1 MESKNK
7 IVNYNELDNDKLI
20 GLLKKKDRLIKLY
33 EELNHLYDNHP
44 SENIM
49 RHLDQLVTEV
59 GQLRGLSIPK
69 RDEMHKKMV
78 KIIDDVFR
86 N

>member
-1 MESKNK
+1 MESENK
-7 IVNYNELDNDKLI
+7 IVNYNELDNHKLI
-20 GLLKKKDRLIKLY
+20 GLLKKRDKLIKLY

-44 SENIM
+44 SKNIM
-49 RHLDQLVTEV
+49 MHLDQLVTEV
-59 GQLRGLSIPK
+59 GQLRGLSLPK
-69 RDEMHKKMV
+69 RNEMHEKMV